1 MKTHNNIQS
10 WKKTIEIERK
20 NILKADN
27 FIPAKRKTSDN
38 RENMRDYQ
46 IKREFHLLNSFS

>member
-1 MKTHNNIQS
+1 MKTHNELMRWIES
-10 WKKTIEIERK
+10 IKSERTI
-20 NILKADN
+20 ILNDN
-27 FIPAKRKTSDN
+27 KFLPAKRKTSDN